1 LGKLGRFEIGSQ
13 EGVYYM
19 QVVLLIVFFIALLIA
34 LPFMMNKRAIR
45 QVIKRFRDR
54 QALDPSTAK
63 TIDELGLTPPSF
75 RERLMR
81 FRDYKPAAL
90 NGLVR
95 IGIVQVTEDGR
106 FYLSEEKLGNTR
118 IANF

>member
-1 LGKLGRFEIGSQ
+1 
-13 EGVYYM
+13 
-19 QVVLLIVFFIALLIA
+19 LLIVLFMVLLVV
-34 LPFMMNKRAIR
+34 LPLMMNKRAIK

-54 QALDPSTAK
+54 QALDPGSAK
-63 TIDELGLTPPSF
+63 TIDELDLRPPSF

-95 IGIVQVTEDGR
+95 VGIIKVTEDGR
-106 FYLSEEKLGNTR
+106 FYLSEEKLRNSK

>member
-1 LGKLGRFEIGSQ
+1 
-13 EGVYYM
+13 M
-19 QVVLLIVFFIALLIA
+19 QVVLLIMIFVALLIT
-34 LPFMMNKRAIR
+34 LPLMMNKRAIK

-54 QALDPSTAK
+54 EACDPDSAK

-81 FRDYKPAAL
+81 FRDYKPAAM

-95 IGIVQVTEDGR
+95 VGIIQVTGDGR
-106 FYLSEEKLGNTR
+106 FYLAEDKLRNSKL
-118 IANF
+118 ANM

>member
-1 LGKLGRFEIGSQ
+1 ME
-13 EGVYYM
+13 
-19 QVVLLIVFFIALLIA
+19 VVLLIMIFVALLIA
-34 LPFMMNKRAIR
+34 LPLMMNKRAIK

-54 QALDPSTAK
+54 QACHPDSAK
-63 TIDELGLTPPSF
+63 TVDELGLTPPSF

-95 IGIVQVTEDGR
+95 VGIIQVTEDGR
-106 FYLSEEKLGNTR
+106 FYLAEDKLRNSKL
-118 IANF
+118 ANM

>member
-1 LGKLGRFEIGSQ
+1 
-13 EGVYYM
+13 M

-45 QVIKRFRDR
+45 QVIRRFRDR